1 MKHSIPKFVFFIASI
16 MAVMIAHATPSSEP
30 KQRYQLLV
38 GDSVLVPTN
47 GMYRVSVGNA
57 RAIQAVPV
65 DPSELLLIGEA
76 SGFSRVHI
84 WEKGRVRS
92 IEVMVLANHLERV
105 LEEAKA
111 ALAADTRLRV
121 ESKGIGL
128 SSTAIQ

>member
-1 MKHSIPKFVFFIASI
+1 MIFLSKLLLWLVLSFASLQVYASQ
-16 MAVMIAHATPSSEP
+16 AVESRQ
-30 KQRYQLLV
+30 KYQLLV
-38 GDSVLVPTN
+38 GDSVVVSTS

-76 SGFSRVHI
+76 AGFSRVHV

-92 IEVMVLANHLERV
+92 IEVTVLANHLERV

-111 ALAADTRLRV
+111 ALAPN
-121 ESKGIGL
+121 
-128 SSTAIQ
+128 

>member
-1 MKHSIPKFVFFIASI
+1 

-65 DPSELLLIGEA
+65 DPSELLLIGGLWILE
-76 SGFSRVHI
+76 SPHLG
-84 WEKGRVRS
+84 KGQ
-92 IEVMVLANHLERV
+92 
-105 LEEAKA
+105 
-111 ALAADTRLRV
+111 
-121 ESKGIGL
+121 G
-128 SSTAIQ
+128 